1 MVLYYLLTF
10 IYVLVCTLLLLV
22 ILLQQGKGDIAAAFG
37 GGSSQ
42 SAFGARAGATVLSK
56 AVVRAA
62 RLLGFTQRDAARILG
77 VSDATASRLFA
88 GRYALS
94 PQRAKEW
101 ELALLFV
108 RLFRSLDALW
118 GHEEAAHTWL
128 TSGNLALSAR
138 PVDLI
143 SSVEGLV
150 RVVNYLDNAR
160 GRL

>member
-1 MVLYYLLTF
+1 MTPVEP
-10 IYVLVCTLLLLV
+10 
-22 ILLQQGKGDIAAAFG
+22 AASPA
-37 GGSSQ
+37 
-42 SAFGARAGATVLSK
+42 AATVLSK

-77 VSDATASRLFA
+77 VSDATASRLFG

-118 GHEEAAHTWL
+118 GHDEAARAWL
-128 TSGNLALSAR
+128 VSDNLALAAR
-138 PVDLI
+138 PVDLVGSI
-143 SSVEGLV
+143 EGLL
-150 RVVNYLDNAR
+150 RVVDYLDQAR